1 MRSATPLTRSIL
13 WLAALPAAGFVLTAA
28 VAEPPAGPP
37 RDRPQGPADRLR
49 AALDANGDHELDE
62 TELENAAAALRSLDA
77 DGNGRIDRQEFRP
90 PLPPPPPR
98 EFGDRGPERRPE
110 GRPPREGGPEFRR
123 PRDGE
128 RPDGPTGER
137 PRGERPEGPPRE
149 RRDGPPRQRP
159 EGQRGR
165 EPGDR
170 PSPERF
176 VERAM
181 SFDAD
186 GDGKLDREELGKFA
200 EEMMTRMRAGIAD
213 RVRGE
218 GPPRRGPPESE

>member
-13 WLAALPAAGFVLTAA
+13 WLAALPAAGLMIAAA

-37 RDRPQGPADRLR
+37 GDRPQGPADRLR
-49 AALDANGDHELDE
+49 AALDANDDHELDE

-77 DGNGRIDRQEFRP
+77 DGNGLIDRQEFRP

-98 EFGDRGPERRPE
+98 LSGDRGPDRRPE

-123 PRDGE
+123 PRDGD
-128 RPDGPTGER
+128 RPDEPTGER
-137 PRGERPEGPPRE
+137 PRRERPEGPRE
-149 RRDGPPRQRP
+149 
-159 EGQRGR
+159 R
-165 EPGDR
+165 EPGER

-186 GDGKLDREELGKFA
+186 ADGKLDREELGKFA
-200 EEMMTRMRAGIAD
+200 AEMMTRMRAGMAD
-213 RVRGE
+213 RVRGA